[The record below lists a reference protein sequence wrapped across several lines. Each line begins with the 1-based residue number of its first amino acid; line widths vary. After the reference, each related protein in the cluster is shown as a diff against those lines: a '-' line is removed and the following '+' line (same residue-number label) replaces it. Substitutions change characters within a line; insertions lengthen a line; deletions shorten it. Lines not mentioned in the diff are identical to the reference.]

1 MQIDSALI
9 SIWSPLIVEAC
20 DCVFYLRYRRS
31 DTAAN
36 HLSTWALKTLNTVWF
51 NLIYHSIMHLSI
63 ILLLG
68 AFDVYRQNAFAV
80 DWDKETN
87 GGTSFLTIGA
97 RFKGLSSLGRVVVWK
112 CFVFE
117 WQGKKKQ
124 CVFYLEKYLFFLLSE
139 GRSLMCMASRP
150 KIRLALVDFH
160 FLFTPS
166 FVCV

>member
-1 MQIDSALI
+1 MWIISDAFGIKAEARGDGRKNNGREMQIDSALI

-68 AFDVYRQNAFAV
+68 AFDVYRQNAFTV

-124 CVFYLEKYLFFLLSE
+124 CVLSWKVSFF
-139 GRSLMCMASRP
+139 
-150 KIRLALVDFH
+150 
-160 FLFTPS
+160 PS
-166 FVCV
+166 